1 VKRGKEER
9 VKRPELA
16 VEEKEELPEV
26 KKNRSQC
33 VERKA
38 GGGFLDG
45 KKGG

>member
-1 VKRGKEER
+1 MLKRKKSER
-9 VKRPELA
+9 S
-16 VEEKEELPEV
+16 ELPQV

-38 GGGFLDG
+38 GGGSLDG